1 MYATCRTLV
10 QGSLDDSKSFGKI
23 TDLTFPRGFDKVYR
37 PVHHLN
43 VMEPPC
49 SSTYHIPDKV
59 VSDVYLLEQS
69 SNTGF
74 LNNRIP
80 PLVVTENHSGIQCE
94 SNNSLKSFRNQTASH
109 EVILAAMY
117 SASAVLK
124 ATDFCFLLIQ
134 DIEADS
140 KEKQHSRSALSDP
153 PHCLPNQHSNISCSF
168 TFPAVYLNP

>member
-23 TDLTFPRGFDKVYR
+23 TDLIFPRGFDKVYR

-43 VMEPPC
+43 AMEPPC
-49 SSTYHIPDKV
+49 SSTYHIPDK

-80 PLVVTENHSGIQCE
+80 PLVVTENHSGIQCVSKQLTE
-94 SNNSLKSFRNQTASH
+94 ELPQPDCLTRDHTSSNVSCSRRCSKPPT
-109 EVILAAMY
+109 
-117 SASAVLK
+117 SAS
-124 ATDFCFLLIQ
+124 CSSRI
-134 DIEADS
+134 S
-140 KEKQHSRSALSDP
+140 KQIPRETALRSALTILHTACP
-153 PHCLPNQHSNISCSF
+153 INIQ
-168 TFPAVYLNP
+168 NIM